1 MQACQNP
8 DIKDGLTAH
17 ELTQYISC
25 IDTLKSQAALKL
37 ISRVD
42 LTKGNITIAIN
53 KKELE
58 KLLKGSSNLI
68 ETERLTFSEP
78 ITFQRRQNGTKLFW
92 PNMKQARDCIS
103 SRPFTMLTPGSTC

>member
-1 MQACQNP
+1 MLSKTIGPEIHAFCLVLSPFEQACQNP

-53 KKELE
+53 KK
-58 KLLKGSSNLI
+58 
-68 ETERLTFSEP
+68 R
-78 ITFQRRQNGTKLFW
+78 
-92 PNMKQARDCIS
+92 A
-103 SRPFTMLTPGSTC
+103 